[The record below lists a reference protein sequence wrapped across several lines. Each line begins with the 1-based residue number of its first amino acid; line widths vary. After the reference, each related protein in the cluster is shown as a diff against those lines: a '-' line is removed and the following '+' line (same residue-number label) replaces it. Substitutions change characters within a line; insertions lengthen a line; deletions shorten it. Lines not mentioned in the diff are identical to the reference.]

1 MPLPDTNIDTN
12 TYSDTEYD
20 ALILGAG
27 PTGLSCGIEL
37 KKRGLRAL
45 LIDQGCVVN
54 SLYRYPTNL
63 VFFTTPELLEIGDL
77 PMTSLGEKPVRGEA
91 LKYYRRAAMHYGL
104 EIRQYERAT
113 AVEGA
118 EGAFTVSTRDRLGRI
133 RNHRGR
139 AVIIATGFY
148 DHPVRLGV
156 PGEDLPKVHHYYQ
169 EAHGFFAQDVLVVG
183 GANSAVIAALDLV
196 RSGARVT
203 LVHRGPA
210 LDERV
215 KYWLRPDIENRIR
228 DGALAVRFSSRVT
241 EIRPDEVR
249 LSTPE
254 GEETLPNQAVLAM
267 TGYLPDFAFLKEAGV
282 AIDPAS
288 GRPRL
293 DADTLESTRRGLF
306 LAGVV
311 VAGVHTSEI
320 FIENGRSHGKVIA
333 EALARRFRGSANAN
347 G

>member
-1 MPLPDTNIDTN
+1 MPLPDI
-12 TYSDTEYD
+12 EYD

-37 KKRGLRAL
+37 KRRGLRPL

-63 VFFTTPELLEIGDL
+63 VFFTTPELMEIGDL

-113 AVEGA
+113 AVDGA
-118 EGAFTVSTRDRLGRI
+118 EGAFTVATEDRFGRI
-133 RNHRGR
+133 REHEGR
-139 AVIIATGFY
+139 AVIVATGFY
-148 DHPVRLGV
+148 DQPVRLGV
-156 PGEDLPKVHHYYQ
+156 PGEDLPKVHHYYR

-203 LVHRGPA
+203 LAHRGSA

-228 DGALAVRFSSRVT
+228 EGAIAVRFSSQVL
-241 EIRPDEVR
+241 EIRPDEV
-249 LSTPE
+249 LLATPD
-254 GEETLPNQAVLAM
+254 GEEILPNQAVLAM
-267 TGYLPDFAFLKEAGV
+267 TGYLPDFDFLKGAGV
-282 AIDPAS
+282 AIDTAT

-293 DADTLESTRRGLF
+293 DAETLESTRRGLF

-320 FIENGRSHGKVIA
+320 FIENGRFHGKLIA
-333 EALARRFRGSANAN
+333 EVLAERFQGAPRG
-347 G
+347 